1 MEDTD
6 FYDHNGI
13 NIKGIMRALYR
24 DIIAMSFVEGGSTLT
39 QQLARNLFL
48 EKQKKI
54 ERKIKEILMALEIER
69 KYTKTEILEL
79 YLNQVYWGHNA
90 YGIESASQ
98 MYFGKNA
105 KNLTVAESAALVGML
120 KGPELFSPFRYFERL
135 KKRQRVVL
143 KRMQYLGM
151 LTAEEVDDEIY
162 YRFRGYYNGQLL
174 NDGIT
179 YNNWNRNVNNIS
191 KLFIGASGPSMN
203 HHFKGKVDDLRIY
216 DGALSDEEINS
227 LYNQNKLDDNNE
239 DDLMYQVD
247 IGQGDLTKTVYLY
260 ANDDNVFDEGD
271 EVTTLTI
278 DSVINGHV
286 SSVSSSISST
296 IIDNDVRPDINL
308 IIVSGDTLVEGS
320 DSSATVRATL
330 SEVTTRD
337 VKISLGSSDIETDGF
352 AGPNDFEIF
361 DDSVVDESMALHLT
375 FDGNTDDVSGNE
387 NNGVATNVALTGCLP
402 SRSQL

>member
-1 MEDTD
+1 
-6 FYDHNGI
+6 
-13 NIKGIMRALYR
+13 
-24 DIIAMSFVEGGSTLT
+24 
-39 QQLARNLFL
+39 
-48 EKQKKI
+48 
-54 ERKIKEILMALEIER
+54 
-69 KYTKTEILEL
+69 
-79 YLNQVYWGHNA
+79 
-90 YGIESASQ
+90 
-98 MYFGKNA
+98 
-105 KNLTVAESAALVGML
+105 
-120 KGPELFSPFRYFERL
+120 
-135 KKRQRVVL
+135 
-143 KRMQYLGM
+143 
-151 LTAEEVDDEIY
+151 
-162 YRFRGYYNGQLL
+162 
-174 NDGIT
+174 
-179 YNNWNRNVNNIS
+179 
-191 KLFIGASGPSMN
+191 
-203 HHFKGKVDDLRIY
+203 
-216 DGALSDEEINS
+216 
-227 LYNQNKLDDNNE
+227 
-239 DDLMYQVD
+239 MYQVD

-387 NNGVATNVALTGCLP
+387 NNGVATNVALTTDRFGNENSAAQFIGYSDITIPISQSLAIEHNMTMSFWMLP
-402 SRSQL
+402 IYIIK